1 MKITVIKDTFLE
13 NLQIIQAGVSARTTL
28 PILQNFLIEAIDNKL
43 KLSRTDME
51 MATIHY
57 TKAEVLEE
65 GSVTIPLKEFSEI
78 LKTLPADKEITIE
91 TDSDN
96 KVHIKSGKSKFW
108 VIGAPKSEYPVIPE
122 MEKSKSI
129 SVSANAIN
137 DAIQKTIF
145 SCSSQ
150 ETRYVLNGLLWN
162 KEKDL
167 LEIVA
172 TDGRRLAHISIKG
185 LDKEQDFKIIVP
197 SKILGE
203 ISRFLNMKKPGE
215 KDELLIKVSSNQISF
230 NMKDT
235 TFMSRLIEGNFPNYK
250 QVIPAKGKINFE
262 ALRTEL
268 LATTRRA
275 ALCSGDLGGTVK
287 YSLEDGILK
296 ITSSSQRMD
305 FSDEMKIDYT
315 GEPFNASF
323 NPQYVVDVLKNISC
337 QKVTFSFI
345 SEDQPVLVE
354 SLEEDKYKYVIM
366 PVRT

>member
-1 MKITVIKDTFLE
+1 MKITITKDTFLE
-13 NLQIIQAGVSARTTL
+13 NLQIVQAGVSARTTL
-28 PILQNFLIEAIDNKL
+28 PILQNFLIEAVDNKL

-51 MATIHY
+51 MATIHH
-57 TKAEVLEE
+57 TKAEVIEE
-65 GSVTIPLKEFSEI
+65 GSITIPLKEFSEI

-91 TDSDN
+91 VASDN

-122 MEKSKSI
+122 MEKSKTI
-129 SVSANAIN
+129 IVPATIIN

-172 TDGRRLAHISIKG
+172 TDGRRLAHVTVKD

-203 ISRFLNMKKPGE
+203 ISRFLNMKKPTD
-215 KDELLIKVSSNQISF
+215 KDELAIKVSSNQISF
-230 NMKDT
+230 GMQDT

-250 QVIPAKGKINFE
+250 QVIPAKGKISFE
-262 ALRTEL
+262 SLRTEL

-275 ALCSGDLGGTVK
+275 ALCSSDLGGTVE
-287 YSLEDGILK
+287 YTLEDSVLK
-296 ITSSSQRMD
+296 ISSSSQKMD
-305 FSDEMKIDYT
+305 FNDEMKIEYT
-315 GEPFNASF
+315 GEAFNASF
-323 NPQYVVDVLKNISC
+323 NPQYVVDVLKNLSC
-337 QKVTFSFI
+337 QKVIFSFI
-345 SEDQPVLVE
+345 SEDQPVLIE
-354 SLEEDKYKYVIM
+354 TAEDDKYKYVIM